1 MSYMK
6 LFLLFTLSFG
16 LHLQAQGDKQYQEWP
31 DDGFYP
37 ELTNFLYTCHQA
49 LVERAVAAGRS
60 ADSVPELTC
69 IYPLVDCKALT
80 SYAISLR
87 WYYLDHRERP
97 YDDFF
102 GVEVPNWEW
111 SNSQNMWN
119 QAGVAYPNS
128 SQFAGSKR
136 LPRFRESDFIEMFPD
151 LGTNVVTA
159 IVQTNV
165 TVRGYEVQRYHERF
179 VKVTQTN
186 YITNAVFYV
195 LEHPLT
201 SWDSFTN
208 HAAIEALPDLI
219 DYFQDFADPNID
231 SPFGGADNYCA
242 RENVSKLTYAIDQT
256 GEFYYSN
263 PEVGVFDYWMSS
275 YWDDHCDDIP
285 PELLQYQSFSN
296 PYTGAKLV
304 IPAFDELSPCITTQ
318 AFENPPQILEVES
331 WLNSEHLEG
340 AYKAFETNS
349 EVCQLLEIV
358 TWDYDRKATSWDFD
372 LQLSNP
378 GPVPCDVELYMF
390 RELLSNGVITN
401 DTNTARASWDTEGG
415 TCGWI
420 DPWEDSWL
428 RHLDESNW
436 TETVDIFVNPEQFS
450 FPFNRYSQ
458 IESRQNVGASLV
470 VPAKTDMPAEEIWD
484 NMGIVVSQ
492 SVGSTNN
499 CPDNCICGGPAYCIL
514 HHKEYTLTN
523 VFNGVGIGDAISIWT
538 PHFTHSLETA
548 KDFDARSPSPYLD
561 TNMDGVLR
569 KPAQFHSLS
578 TGTGT
583 AGFQI
588 SQKDPFLYLPLTSWA
603 PWRNNYPDF
612 YFTFPPDLYL
622 PYRYLPEGEIDIDG
636 AQSALSS
643 FTRILERYEPH
654 VTEEMIGEQSVPH
667 KFVSVIRPGGQY
679 VVFKFEFDY
688 ETEAYESLGLPMPP
702 HDHMNYVLDEN
713 FEEGGNYTNSWIRF
727 ESGAAQWIA
736 TDWLNQSPLATPVPF
751 AGTISDT
758 CTFEPASNMVI
769 VGTGWPIVHFPAPSF
784 RKHYTPRYI
793 CLETDDDGFCIR
805 RQFIHHGDKYSAEF
819 ELNQNV
825 FESVTYTLADG
836 SIIDVTLNRDAS
848 DQVYNFEKSLIP
860 EASVARINNE
870 IHWDQGTVISKS
882 SKAPSFSI
890 TTQIPD
896 LGNTTEQFT
905 YSEHNILTEYIRT
918 VGTDEANVTVTLDD
932 IDPEERHPNGFRIVN
947 QPTAIE
953 WMPQNK
959 QILITKREGPNGW
972 PTETKTFAPGPGN
985 SVVTT
990 YQYDGAAGVPQVGLQ
1005 PNAPFGIPLVTE
1017 TRTSDGKLLSRIL
1030 TPNFADHCEDE
1041 NFFRMIAQ
1049 RAGTAG
1055 ANWDDASNL
1064 SITNYIHAS
1073 GESWSLSTE
1082 GEQKIDGKGGTT
1094 MLSIN
1099 GQLLSTSVINNFGH
1113 VTSFTP
1119 HESQAAG
1126 YTVTDFD
1133 TFGRP
1138 ERLAWENGMET
1149 LFNNYTFNGP
1159 LEIVGVDGSPSS
1171 ISYNQVGLVDTVS
1184 GTLGTVDFE
1193 YNPLGIQ
1200 TKATSTAGGQSH
1212 VMQQNVDALARL
1224 KDVTGPLG
1232 TTTFTPGDNGTA
1244 SISFPDQATLSHSI
1258 SGFGQSATT
1267 GNALPAPTFRS
1278 VEPNGNGFEISS
1290 GLGSAATS
1298 ERKIETQFDLLGRI
1312 TSSSAPG
1319 QGVTSFEK
1327 NPDGTIKRVSHS
1339 SGYATRLEYN
1349 EHKEPTQ
1356 SGLDLD
1362 NNGELDLLGSDR
1374 LTSVDIQRGSFSLS
1388 SPISEDGSK
1397 AISIAGTIDPMG
1409 LSGSLQQNNRS
1420 STWSTGPITS
1430 GGDFDRTTTDS
1441 SGISTTSEY
1450 DNWRLTKRTTHGFD
1464 GSQILVEDFDYKPLG
1479 QLELYTAIPGGQIE
1493 YRYDSKFRMYETV
1506 SRLLD
1511 ANGAIV
1517 AGSERIATTHF
1528 ESDHTTRPDTIN
1540 QTAKPTL
1547 DLEINKANQVMSATG
1562 GELIPREYQYDHGAL
1577 SEIHTQR
1584 DGDPQQTVFHYHD
1597 NGQFDRKEINGAM
1610 QHQVVYD
1617 GNGIARHIDG
1627 PRGRTSLHLNDATGD
1642 LLGLSYHPTDSS
1654 ITAPVDYHDFDRQ
1667 GVPHR
1672 ITYDG
1677 TERILDTTVYG
1688 EIHHESV
1695 SYPGGEASAVDRVFD
1710 EASGWLDASTCT
1722 TPGATDTTV
1731 YTPRGDYSIDSIDY
1745 GDAELTYHYHPHFRS
1760 VSGFDLDD
1768 QGQVVLR
1775 RRELLT
1781 PLGQIEHI
1789 VYSNAAEEEIGRISY
1804 TYYPGSR
1811 RIASKTLLDGR
1822 RWEYQ
1827 YAADSGALQS
1837 AELFAPGGTTPIDAR
1852 YYEYDSLG
1860 NRTELGDLVQ
1870 AKSYQLNA
1878 DNQVTGSLHLAE
1890 TSVQG
1895 WLDPASGLNWSNVEI
1910 RVDGQSV
1917 QWTNGVF
1924 TYLVPAVATNASATS
1939 RILRITAL
1947 VESNGTQACVAVIE
1961 RTIAQPKGLG
1971 IARYSSAGELESDG
1985 LYKYEWNMRGELRQA
2000 TSLEAGWR
2008 KRLRFHYLDN
2018 GKLWKYE
2025 VEQEDGAGIWQ
2036 AIRTHRYDYDGW
2048 NVVEERVTDAAGQV
2062 TRKRHLWGLDLAGQV
2077 GGQQAA
2083 MQRAGGVG
2091 GLLGTVVTV
2100 GNGLAEF
2107 QPVLLDHLG
2116 SVEGRLVDGQLV
2128 KHFYGPYG
2136 TPEAGP
2142 GAEAGYGYST
2152 KPYIPELGLYYYG
2165 YRFYSPRTGRW
2176 ISRDP
2181 IQEDGGLNLYG
2192 FVGNDPVNS
2201 IDYLGMAPASVEDI
2215 KQAFRDKYGGTVFLG
2230 RLEEALKKKVSI
2242 ETVNLGKKGFSVSS
2256 GGIKINNTL
2265 SAEEAASQLLLAF
2278 LDYGK
2283 LNSSRA
2289 YDMARFGWELK
2300 GSAAMTSDEI
2310 ALVYHE
2316 RKTVPKRI
2324 EQIRRTGTIAG
2335 KSYELMI
2342 AGGGEALCPPAALFG
2357 AAEEFVKTGD
2367 PRSTVLTAGGTYLVA
2382 CRFADEIAGYSDEV
2396 DDARRVIVEV
2406 SSNPK
2411 GRGAFGRTPI
2421 SASRGVKLP
2430 DDVLQLAEQNLTD
2443 SGLTVLGSFRATP
2456 GKLNYIQKARQ
2467 RGASYFDVGK
2477 AWDDL
2482 VSRGLNWD
2490 ANRHFLD
2497 VISSRGDDVL
2507 LSIPKSEIVPGKYLA
2522 REVQYLVSEKG
2533 YRWINQWKLVA
2544 P

>member
-1 MSYMK
+1 MRKLSESGIK
-6 LFLLFTLSFG
+6 TDPGRQPSCPPGPPLFLSAGRAAAVLFVLLSIQGWG
-16 LHLQAQGDKQYQEWP
+16 LHT
-31 DDGFYP
+31 F
-37 ELTNFLYTCHQA
+37 
-49 LVERAVAAGRS
+49 
-60 ADSVPELTC
+60 
-69 IYPLVDCKALT
+69 VD
-80 SYAISLR
+80 
-87 WYYLDHRERP
+87 
-97 YDDFF
+97 
-102 GVEVPNWEW
+102 
-111 SNSQNMWN
+111 
-119 QAGVAYPNS
+119 
-128 SQFAGSKR
+128 
-136 LPRFRESDFIEMFPD
+136 
-151 LGTNVVTA
+151 
-159 IVQTNV
+159 
-165 TVRGYEVQRYHERF
+165 VQRG
-179 VKVTQTN
+179 
-186 YITNAVFYV
+186 
-195 LEHPLT
+195 
-201 SWDSFTN
+201 SF
-208 HAAIEALPDLI
+208 L
-219 DYFQDFADPNID
+219 
-231 SPFGGADNYCA
+231 S
-242 RENVSKLTYAIDQT
+242 V
-256 GEFYYSN
+256 
-263 PEVGVFDYWMSS
+263 
-275 YWDDHCDDIP
+275 DD
-285 PELLQYQSFSN
+285 
-296 PYTGAKLV
+296 
-304 IPAFDELSPCITTQ
+304 
-318 AFENPPQILEVES
+318 
-331 WLNSEHLEG
+331 
-340 AYKAFETNS
+340 
-349 EVCQLLEIV
+349 
-358 TWDYDRKATSWDFD
+358 
-372 LQLSNP
+372 
-378 GPVPCDVELYMF
+378 
-390 RELLSNGVITN
+390 
-401 DTNTARASWDTEGG
+401 
-415 TCGWI
+415 
-420 DPWEDSWL
+420 
-428 RHLDESNW
+428 
-436 TETVDIFVNPEQFS
+436 
-450 FPFNRYSQ
+450 
-458 IESRQNVGASLV
+458 
-470 VPAKTDMPAEEIWD
+470 
-484 NMGIVVSQ
+484 
-492 SVGSTNN
+492 
-499 CPDNCICGGPAYCIL
+499 
-514 HHKEYTLTN
+514 
-523 VFNGVGIGDAISIWT
+523 
-538 PHFTHSLETA
+538 
-548 KDFDARSPSPYLD
+548 
-561 TNMDGVLR
+561 
-569 KPAQFHSLS
+569 
-578 TGTGT
+578 
-583 AGFQI
+583 
-588 SQKDPFLYLPLTSWA
+588 
-603 PWRNNYPDF
+603 
-612 YFTFPPDLYL
+612 
-622 PYRYLPEGEIDIDG
+622 
-636 AQSALSS
+636 
-643 FTRILERYEPH
+643 
-654 VTEEMIGEQSVPH
+654 
-667 KFVSVIRPGGQY
+667 
-679 VVFKFEFDY
+679 
-688 ETEAYESLGLPMPP
+688 
-702 HDHMNYVLDEN
+702 
-713 FEEGGNYTNSWIRF
+713 
-727 ESGAAQWIA
+727 
-736 TDWLNQSPLATPVPF
+736 
-751 AGTISDT
+751 
-758 CTFEPASNMVI
+758 
-769 VGTGWPIVHFPAPSF
+769 
-784 RKHYTPRYI
+784 
-793 CLETDDDGFCIR
+793 
-805 RQFIHHGDKYSAEF
+805 
-819 ELNQNV
+819 
-825 FESVTYTLADG
+825 
-836 SIIDVTLNRDAS
+836 
-848 DQVYNFEKSLIP
+848 
-860 EASVARINNE
+860 
-870 IHWDQGTVISKS
+870 
-882 SKAPSFSI
+882 
-890 TTQIPD
+890 
-896 LGNTTEQFT
+896 
-905 YSEHNILTEYIRT
+905 
-918 VGTDEANVTVTLDD
+918 
-932 IDPEERHPNGFRIVN
+932 
-947 QPTAIE
+947 
-953 WMPQNK
+953 
-959 QILITKREGPNGW
+959 
-972 PTETKTFAPGPGN
+972 
-985 SVVTT
+985 
-990 YQYDGAAGVPQVGLQ
+990 
-1005 PNAPFGIPLVTE
+1005 
-1017 TRTSDGKLLSRIL
+1017 
-1030 TPNFADHCEDE
+1030 
-1041 NFFRMIAQ
+1041 
-1049 RAGTAG
+1049 
-1055 ANWDDASNL
+1055 
-1064 SITNYIHAS
+1064 
-1073 GESWSLSTE
+1073 
-1082 GEQKIDGKGGTT
+1082 
-1094 MLSIN
+1094 
-1099 GQLLSTSVINNFGH
+1099 QLLSTSVINNFGH

-1119 HESQAAG
+1119 HEGQAAG
-1126 YTVTDFD
+1126 YTITDSD
-1133 TFGRP
+1133 SFGRP
-1138 ERLAWENGMET
+1138 ERLAWENGMDI

-1597 NGQFDRKEINGAM
+1597 NGQFDRKEINGAL

-1627 PRGRTSLHLNDATGD
+1627 PRGRTSLHRNDATGD

-1654 ITAPVDYHDFDRQ
+1654 STAPVDYHDFDRQ

-1731 YTPRGDYSIDSIDY
+1731 YTPRGDYSIESIDY
-1745 GDAELTYHYHPHFRS
+1745 GDTELTYHYHPHFRS

-1768 QGQVVLR
+1768 QGQVALR

-1789 VYSNAAEEEIGRISY
+1789 VYSNAVAELGRISY
-1804 TYYPGSR
+1804 TYHPGSR

-1827 YAADSGALQS
+1827 YDPDSGALKS

-1917 QWTNGVF
+1917 TWTNGVF
-1924 TYLVPAVATNASATS
+1924 TYLVPVVATNASATS
-1939 RILRITAL
+1939 RTLRITAL

-1971 IARYSSAGELESDG
+1971 IARYSSVGELESDG

-2025 VEQEDGAGIWQ
+2025 VEQEDGAGTWQ
-2036 AIRTHRYDYDGW
+2036 AIRTHRYDYDCW

-2062 TRKRHLWGLDLAGQV
+2062 TRKRHLWGLDLAGQA

-2100 GNGLAEF
+2100 GNGPAEF

-2136 TPEAGP
+2136 IPEAGP

-2192 FVGNDPVNS
+2192 FVGNDPVNAF
-2201 IDYLGMAPASVEDI
+2201 DYLGMDYFMVANGISTWVMEDRNTGELIGYMPIGRLVGGDVHQITLPGFEGRYPASDLRRHI
-2215 KQAFRDKYGGTVFLG
+2215 GKFAANNKTVSF
-2230 RLEEALKKKVSI
+2230 
-2242 ETVNLGKKGFSVSS
+2242 
-2256 GGIKINNTL
+2256 
-2265 SAEEAASQLLLAF
+2265 
-2278 LDYGK
+2278 GK
-2283 LNSSRA
+2283 LPIKSQRA
-2289 YDMARFGWELK
+2289 FMAAWFQQMFQAEYARGN
-2300 GSAAMTSDEI
+2300 
-2310 ALVYHE
+2310 
-2316 RKTVPKRI
+2316 
-2324 EQIRRTGTIAG
+2324 
-2335 KSYELMI
+2335 
-2342 AGGGEALCPPAALFG
+2342 AALFMESVG
-2357 AAEEFVKTGD
+2357 EVSAEKWNGLKSNADALRYTDWSQVGGYAREGIVDAHNARADRIAQLALASASDPDNISAFGFARAATWGSLEGVFAVPITEGVELSTGDNLMTGESLTLGEYRARAGGVAQSLLYWIGGRYVGGKSTPKAGNAGKAHAYIDGPGQYTFEYKLVPYEKGILGWLSKRTNLRRTIITRDRIQNNIDRVASPKKWLAVQKHEEFHQWFTRKFPNAAVFKE
-2367 PRSTVLTAGGTYLVA
+2367 RVLVFGSYARYGEEVAARIYEGVAARRPYKFIASPVDAFGSLSVWDWIVIGGT
-2382 CRFADEIAGYSDEV
+2382 
-2396 DDARRVIVEV
+2396 
-2406 SSNPK
+2406 
-2411 GRGAFGRTPI
+2411 AFG
-2421 SASRGVKLP
+2421 AL
-2430 DDVLQLAEQNLTD
+2430 E
-2443 SGLTVLGSFRATP
+2443 
-2456 GKLNYIQKARQ
+2456 
-2467 RGASYFDVGK
+2467 
-2477 AWDDL
+2477 
-2482 VSRGLNWD
+2482 
-2490 ANRHFLD
+2490 
-2497 VISSRGDDVL
+2497 
-2507 LSIPKSEIVPGKYLA
+2507 LSD
-2522 REVQYLVSEKG
+2522 
-2533 YRWINQWKLVA
+2533 
-2544 P
+2544 